1 MRYAI
6 PLLFFILALVVCGNL
21 FYNANQLS
29 PTKEA
34 MSFLADIKSGRT
46 SKIVR
51 HFGTNVC
58 HCPKKKGWGAYLA
71 YQTDEE
77 PNLAFLLGHPFIVG
91 EINATP
97 VASPPQARHGVP
109 FEHPEDY
116 IVNVQLEFDQDK
128 YSPLFLPLPMSYG
141 KSMTN
146 QEFDEFIKDPSK
158 EAWKSFSL
166 RLRSSLKKGA
176 IAFDTSNIDPDVR
189 GEFKFITEANKSSN
203 NSTQSESKT
212 INKPVSW
219 YLVPKDPGLVI
230 SRDGNEFSP
239 EKVAALLPRL
249 RETTLELRIVRSAK
263 LQPWT
268 VSELD
273 FKQAIL
279 ERSDNHSLIKL
290 MPVKKVGIQD
300 K

>member
-1 MRYAI
+1 
-6 PLLFFILALVVCGNL
+6 
-21 FYNANQLS
+21 
-29 PTKEA
+29 
-34 MSFLADIKSGRT
+34 MSFLADIQSGQT

-77 PNLAFLLGHPFIVG
+77 PNLAFLLGHPVIVG
-91 EINATP
+91 EMHATP

-116 IVNVQLEFDQDK
+116 IVNVQLKFDKDK

-146 QEFDEFIKDPSK
+146 QEFDEFIKDPAQ

-176 IAFDTSNIDPDVR
+176 IAFNTNNLDPDVR

-203 NSTQSESKT
+203 DLTKSTLESKT
-212 INKPVSW
+212 INKPISW
-219 YLVPKDPGLVI
+219 YLIPKDPGLVI
-230 SRDGNEFSP
+230 SRDNKEISID
-239 EKVAALLPRL
+239 EVAAALPHL
-249 RETTLELRIVRSAK
+249 REATLELRIVRSAK

-268 VSELD
+268 VSQFD

-279 ERSDNHSLIKL
+279 ERSDNHSLINL
-290 MPVKKVGIQD
+290 MPVKKVGI
-300 K
+300 